1 MNDIEDNLNMLK
13 NEPIYS
19 YIEKIMEN
27 SQKNILNF
35 SNESFNEWLSSINRD
50 YYYLFEKIQSKENQ
64 KYGTN
69 KNIINHDEISSQ
81 LNNKLTIIYENEI
94 LKYSLCIISQMF
106 FENLKKNIYDL
117 SSKHFEDNKKINEI
131 LSQKAKI
138 SLKNITQKLKE
149 KLEKEI
155 KIHFPEKNN
164 NNNINNNINNNQ
176 MVNNQC
182 FRREMNDDFLNEFKI
197 NN

>member
-1 MNDIEDNLNMLK
+1 LNGIEDNLNMLK

-27 SQKNILNF
+27 TQKNILNF

-94 LKYSLCIISQMF
+94 LKLKFCIIS
-106 FENLKKNIYDL
+106 
-117 SSKHFEDNKKINEI
+117 
-131 LSQKAKI
+131 
-138 SLKNITQKLKE
+138 
-149 KLEKEI
+149 
-155 KIHFPEKNN
+155 
-164 NNNINNNINNNQ
+164 
-176 MVNNQC
+176 
-182 FRREMNDDFLNEFKI
+182 
-197 NN
+197 

>member
-1 MNDIEDNLNMLK
+1 LNGIEDNLNMLK

-27 SQKNILNF
+27 TQKNILNF

-117 SSKHFEDNKKINEI
+117 SSKHFKDNKKINEI

-164 NNNINNNINNNQ
+164 NNNINNNQ

>member
-1 MNDIEDNLNMLK
+1 LNGIEDNLNMLK

-27 SQKNILNF
+27 TQKNILNF

-106 FENLKKNIYDL
+106 FENIKKNIYDL
-117 SSKHFEDNKKINEI
+117 SSKHFKDNKKINEL

-164 NNNINNNINNNQ
+164 NNNDINNNQ

-182 FRREMNDDFLNEFKI
+182 FRREMNDDFLNEFKL